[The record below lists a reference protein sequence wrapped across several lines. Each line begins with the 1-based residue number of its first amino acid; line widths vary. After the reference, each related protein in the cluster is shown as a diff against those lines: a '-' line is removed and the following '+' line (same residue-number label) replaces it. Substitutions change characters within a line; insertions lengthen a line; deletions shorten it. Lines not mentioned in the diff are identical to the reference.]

1 MTEAERL
8 RKLQAI
14 GDEMTCKLDAWVKT
28 LDPETAGPQ
37 AIRHNCG
44 TLKDLK
50 ELSRDL
56 EEKQS
61 QTQTV
66 IMEGGE
72 DTWNN

>member
-1 MTEAERL
+1 MKDTE

-14 GDEMTCKLDAWVKT
+14 ADEMTCKLELWVKQ

-37 AIRHNCG
+37 AIRQICG

-56 EEKQS
+56 EEKQAKIL
-61 QTQTV
+61 TV
-66 IMEGGE
+66 TIEGGE
-72 DTWNN
+72 DAWNN

>member
-14 GDEMTCKLDAWVKT
+14 ADEMSCKLDTWVKT

-37 AIRHNCG
+37 AIRQICG
-44 TLKDLK
+44 TLKDLR

-61 QTQTV
+61 QTLTV